1 MAHPST
7 NTNNNNLKGKEINIP
22 PVADVATPRLEE
34 LLTCARVLREQN
46 GDAFNVLEAILEARR
61 ELWQWTKPDGKD
73 NDRLKDVIYLDLA
86 LEAAV
91 RQVMEAQIA
100 EMSKRAPLDVLKITG
115 MVLENLCL
123 STGENQEFVY
133 CLKDWQNV
141 IQSAKSGSNDWGLQA
156 KAVCDR
162 LGNALGE
169 ISERYIN
176 VLQPTAHGWFK
187 SQVKVS
193 DEKLVVA

>member
-1 MAHPST
+1 MHSGADLDYAAEAVLGYHQDAC
-7 NTNNNNLKGKEINIP
+7 KGKEINIP

-123 STGENQEFVY
+123 STSENQEFVY

-141 IQSAKSGSNDWGLQA
+141 IQSAKSG
-156 KAVCDR
+156 
-162 LGNALGE
+162 
-169 ISERYIN
+169 
-176 VLQPTAHGWFK
+176 
-187 SQVKVS
+187 
-193 DEKLVVA
+193 